1 VRAAEPVAPTEKVAG
16 LPAHTVTFCGA
27 VPNETVANKLDGSN
41 NTRPA
46 IRQQPGMIFLMT
58 GTGYAR
64 VESVKMF
71 FIKDEMVFGMLGLT
85 VLKY

>member
-1 VRAAEPVAPTEKVAG
+1 MAPTEKVAG
-16 LPAHTVTFCGA
+16 LPAHTDWFWGA

-41 NTRPA
+41 NIRPA

-64 VESVKMF
+64 VVNVKMF
-71 FIKDEMVFGMLGLT
+71 FIKDEMVFGIKGLM